1 MNAFVNCI
9 LWVEILHKSEGAE
22 IMRHALEESE
32 NSGDLEFIKI
42 TYVWVHAWC
51 SVFRFLV
58 ALTFHWT
65 KLSLSR

>member
-1 MNAFVNCI
+1 MIALSTVYYEWKYYIKRGSRDYETCI
-9 LWVEILHKSEGAE
+9 GRK
-22 IMRHALEESE
+22 SE
-32 NSGDLEFIKI
+32 NSGDLKFIKI